1 MKLRLKHH
9 FPDFTLDLDLEAG
22 SGITAL
28 FGRSGAGKSTIIN
41 AVAGLLHPDEG
52 YLEVGGEVLMD
63 TTRNIHTAPHKR
75 RFGTVF
81 QDARLFPYLTVAQNL
96 DFGTRY
102 APKGSNIPRND
113 VIDLLGLNKLLTRA
127 PNTLSGGEKQRV
139 ALGRALLSA
148 PRMLL
153 MDEPLASLD
162 TTRKHEILPYLEQL
176 RDGPLNLPIL
186 YVSHAI
192 EEITRLADT
201 LVLLKDGKIAAQGP
215 LRDVM
220 SDPAAVPLIGVREA
234 GSVIEATVQRHDTDG
249 LTTLKLRA
257 GQIILPT
264 IDAPVGT
271 KMRLRIKAQD
281 IMIAR
286 TRPTDISA
294 LNILAASITSIHE
307 GTGPGIALS
316 LDIGGQ
322 TLLARVTRRAV
333 TDLNLRVGTS
343 CFAVLKSTT
352 IAPTSVGR

>member
-1 MKLRLKHH
+1 MKLRIKHQ
-9 FPDFTLDLDLEAG
+9 FPDFTLDLDLDAG
-22 SGITAL
+22 NGITAL

-41 AVAGLLHPDEG
+41 AVAGLLRPDEG
-52 YLEVGGEVLMD
+52 HLEIDGEVLMD
-63 TTRNIHTAPHKR
+63 TGRNIHTPPHKR

-81 QDARLFPYLTVAQNL
+81 QDARLFPHLTVAQNL

-102 APKGSNIPRND
+102 APKGSKIPRDD
-113 VIDLLGLNKLLTRA
+113 VIELLGLNAMLTRA

-162 TTRKHEILPYLEQL
+162 ATRKHEILPYLEHL
-176 RDGPLNLPIL
+176 RDGPLKLPIL

-201 LVLLKDGKIAAQGP
+201 LVLLRDGNIAAQGP

-234 GSVIEATVQRHDTDG
+234 GSVIEATVLSHDSDG

-257 GQIILPT
+257 GRVILPT
-264 IDAPVGT
+264 VNAPVGAQL
-271 KMRLRIKAQD
+271 RLRIKAQD
-281 IMIAR
+281 VMVAR
-286 TRPTDISA
+286 TRPTGISA
-294 LNILAASITSIHE
+294 LNILAANVTGIHE
-307 GTGPGIALS
+307 GAGPGVALS
-316 LDIGGQ
+316 LDIGGE
-322 TLLARVTRRAV
+322 TLLARITRRALE
-333 TDLNLRVGTS
+333 DLNLHIGST

-352 IAPTSVGR
+352 IAPTSIGR